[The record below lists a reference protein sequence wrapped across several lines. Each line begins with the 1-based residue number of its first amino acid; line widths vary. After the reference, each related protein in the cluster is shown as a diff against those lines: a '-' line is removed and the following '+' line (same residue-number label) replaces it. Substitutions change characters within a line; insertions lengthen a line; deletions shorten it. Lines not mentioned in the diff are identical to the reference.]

1 MGKCCR
7 KAKMIKRFFY
17 YIEFIL
23 IVAVFVWLVGGDN
36 VLRGIAEHLMRI
48 SGK

>member
-1 MGKCCR
+1 
-7 KAKMIKRFFY
+7 MIRRLFC
-17 YIEFIL
+17 YIEFVV

-36 VLRGIAEHLMRI
+36 VLRGIAEHLLRI